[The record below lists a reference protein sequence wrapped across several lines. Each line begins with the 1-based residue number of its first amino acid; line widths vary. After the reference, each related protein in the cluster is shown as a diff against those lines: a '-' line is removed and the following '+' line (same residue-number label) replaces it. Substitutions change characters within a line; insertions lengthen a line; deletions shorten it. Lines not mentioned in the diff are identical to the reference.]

1 MRLAGLELGGTNANL
16 VLGTPKEIVERCRL
30 PVTDGPDTLA
40 RIAEQLVQW
49 HQAQPIDALG
59 IASFGPL
66 QLDSGQADYGHVVAT
81 VKPGMVVNAAPSVV
95 ICRASSSRPLMIDT
109 LSAVRDSG

>member
-1 MRLAGLELGGTNANL
+1 MRLAGVELGGTNANL

-40 RIAEQLVQW
+40 RIAEQLRQW
-49 HQAQPIDALG
+49 HEAQPIEALG

-66 QLDSGQADYGHVVAT
+66 QLDSGQADYGHVIAT
-81 VKPGMVVNAAPSVV
+81 VKPGWD
-95 ICRASSSRPLMIDT
+95 RADVLGTPGQ
-109 LSAVRDSG
+109 AVGLCALTSPERS